1 MKLADKYHINET
13 NLKQRLDFMGLTS
26 KDIKAMAQLEHW
38 IDKKSSK
45 IIEQFYEFQ
54 FEFDDTREFFT
65 KFASKRGMSLKALRE
80 HLHGALVN
88 NLQSMIVAAV
98 NDRYDLEYFE
108 TRLHIGSVHN
118 QINLPLKWYFGSY
131 VLLHELFMK
140 EIRSSFFFKPFFC
153 RRVES
158 ALIKLFNL
166 DMQGVSDAFFFSC
179 LESFGVDLNS
189 IARVEGANRDL
200 SDYYEP
206 IKSTIYNTM
215 NETNRTVQNMSSSSK
230 EIAQA
235 SKTLSEGTQQQASAL
250 VETNAT
256 IDLLN
261 IEFKSNTEKA
271 HKAKV
276 LSIGEGEETRTKLS
290 AETAT
295 SVMKKIVKSSEE
307 ISGIITTIDEIAFQT
322 NLLALN
328 AAVEAARAGE
338 GGRGFSVV
346 ASEVRNLAQ
355 RSSGAAKEIKNL
367 ILESQTHITQGSQF
381 IENVSE
387 LISEI
392 AVSIDK
398 QANSLGEIRI
408 ALNQIDHGTQSNA
421 AQSEELASTSEL
433 LLDCA
438 DELQQLMSNFNLD

>member
-1 MKLADKYHINET
+1 
-13 NLKQRLDFMGLTS
+13 
-26 KDIKAMAQLEHW
+26 
-38 IDKKSSK
+38 
-45 IIEQFYEFQ
+45 
-54 FEFDDTREFFT
+54 
-65 KFASKRGMSLKALRE
+65 
-80 HLHGALVN
+80 
-88 NLQSMIVAAV
+88 
-98 NDRYDLEYFE
+98 
-108 TRLHIGSVHN
+108 
-118 QINLPLKWYFGSY
+118 
-131 VLLHELFMK
+131 
-140 EIRSSFFFKPFFC
+140 
-153 RRVES
+153 
-158 ALIKLFNL
+158 
-166 DMQGVSDAFFFSC
+166 MQGVSDAFFFSC